1 LRRFRFLGKRV
12 EWQLKAMNLQKYSGS
27 VVKRP
32 FGVGTKS
39 EHDAILLVTK
49 DAEYVLRRQGGNA
62 FHDPALE
69 KLVGKQVQCTGTV
82 TGYTLLITDWATV

>member
-1 LRRFRFLGKRV
+1 
-12 EWQLKAMNLQKYSGS
+12 MNPSTYSGS

-39 EHDAILLVTK
+39 EHDAVFLVTK
-49 DAEYVLRRQGGNA
+49 DKQYVLRRQGGNA

-69 KLVGKQVQCTGTV
+69 QLIGKQIQCTGTV
-82 TGYTLLITDWATV
+82 IGYTLLITDCTTV